1 MRAKE
6 SGPATARA
14 AKAASNPTP
23 AATEQAPKAKA
34 GDAAAQRRD
43 IKLGYLIH
51 DVSRMRRTVF
61 DQLMK
66 PLGITR
72 AQWWVLAHLS
82 RHDGMAQ
89 TQLADML
96 DVGKA
101 SLGSLLDRLEATGF
115 IERRPD
121 ATDRRMKRVFLSR
134 SSQQLLEKLVKI
146 ESDFNEQILASLSD
160 NDRSELIRM
169 LSSIKESLLGLGSGE
184 SADGDIDGE

>member
-1 MRAKE
+1 MSTKTTKA
-6 SGPATARA
+6 A
-14 AKAASNPTP
+14 AKGTP
-23 AATEQAPKAKA
+23 EGKSSDSAH
-34 GDAAAQRRD
+34 RRN

-51 DVSRMRRTVF
+51 DVSRLRRTAF

-89 TQLADML
+89 TQLATML

-115 IERRPD
+115 IERRAD

-134 SSQQLLEKLVKI
+134 SSIQLLEQLVDI
-146 ESDFNEQILASLSD
+146 EQNFNEQILHGID
-160 NDRSELIRM
+160 EPDRDALVRM
-169 LSSIKESLLGLGSGE
+169 LSSIKESLLNFDGATLAAEAE
-184 SADGDIDGE
+184 SD

>member
-1 MRAKE
+1 MARVQ
-6 SGPATARA
+6 SARA
-14 AKAASNPTP
+14 VKVAPDTAPPSSASATKGSAA
-23 AATEQAPKAKA
+23 E
-34 GDAAAQRRD
+34 AAQRRD
-43 IKLGYLIH
+43 MKLGYLIH

-72 AQWWVLAHLS
+72 AQWWVLAHLA

-101 SLGSLLDRLEATGF
+101 SLGSVLDRLEATGF

-121 ATDRRMKRVFLSR
+121 AVDRRMKRVFLTR
-134 SSQQLLEKLVKI
+134 SSFQVLERLVEV
-146 ESDFNEQILASLSD
+146 ESDLNEKILADLGD
-160 NDRSELIRM
+160 ADRKELIRM
-169 LSSIKESLLGLGSGE
+169 LSSIKTSLSSISNAPAE
-184 SADGDIDGE
+184 AAE

>member
-1 MRAKE
+1 MARVQ
-6 SGPATARA
+6 SARA
-14 AKAASNPTP
+14 ARTTPETAPANSARASKGSAA
-23 AATEQAPKAKA
+23 
-34 GDAAAQRRD
+34 DAAQRRD

-101 SLGSLLDRLEATGF
+101 SLGSVLDRLEATGF

-121 ATDRRMKRVFLSR
+121 AVDRRMKRVFLTR
-134 SSQQLLEKLVKI
+134 SSLQVLERLIDVESELNEKI
-146 ESDFNEQILASLSD
+146 LGDLGD
-160 NDRSELIRM
+160 TDRNELIRM
-169 LSSIKESLLGLGSGE
+169 LSSIKMSLSRI
-184 SADGDIDGE
+184 SNSPADAAE

>member
-6 SGPATARA
+6 SGPSTAKTVKSSATPSEA
-14 AKAASNPTP
+14 TP
-23 AATEQAPKAKA
+23 KGKTAE
-34 GDAAAQRRD
+34 AAQRRD

-89 TQLADML
+89 TQLASML

-134 SSQQLLEKLVKI
+134 SSHQLLEKLVKT

-160 NDRSELIRM
+160 NDRNELIRM
-169 LSSIKESLLGLGSGE
+169 LTSVKESLLALGSSE
-184 SADGDIDGE
+184 SPDIEGDGD

>member
-1 MRAKE
+1 MTTQRTTRKSKRAETTPPPGSK
-6 SGPATARA
+6 TAQTDQ
-14 AKAASNPTP
+14 N
-23 AATEQAPKAKA
+23 
-34 GDAAAQRRD
+34 AQRRD
-43 IKLGYLIH
+43 IRLGYLIH
-51 DVSRMRRTVF
+51 DVSRMRRTAF

-89 TQLADML
+89 TQLASML

-121 ATDRRMKRVFLSR
+121 AVDRRVKRVFLSR
-134 SSQQLLEKLVKI
+134 SSQQLLEHLVTV
-146 ESDFNEQILASLSD
+146 EAAFNEQILGALGNEERD
-160 NDRSELIRM
+160 ALIRM
-169 LSSIKESLLGLGSGE
+169 LSAIK
-184 SADGDIDGE
+184 SALQALELPEAAEDE

>member
-14 AKAASNPTP
+14 VKGTSSAAEN
-23 AATEQAPKAKA
+23 AIEQAPKAKSV
-34 GDAAAQRRD
+34 DTAAQRRD
-43 IKLGYLIH
+43 IRLGYLIH

-89 TQLADML
+89 TQLASML

-134 SSQQLLEKLVKI
+134 SSHQLLEKLVKI
-146 ESDFNEQILASLSD
+146 ESDFNEQILASLTD

-169 LSSIKESLLGLGSGE
+169 LSSIKESLLTLGSGE
-184 SADGDIDGE
+184 SADIEIDGE

>member
-1 MRAKE
+1 MARVQ
-6 SGPATARA
+6 SARA
-14 AKAASNPTP
+14 AKTIPETVPASSARASKGSAA
-23 AATEQAPKAKA
+23 
-34 GDAAAQRRD
+34 DAAQRRD

-101 SLGSLLDRLEATGF
+101 SLGSVLDRLEATGF

-121 ATDRRMKRVFLSR
+121 AVDRRMKRVFLTR
-134 SSQQLLEKLVKI
+134 SSFQVLERLIEVESELNEKI
-146 ESDFNEQILASLSD
+146 LGDLGD
-160 NDRSELIRM
+160 TDRNELIRM
-169 LSSIKESLLGLGSGE
+169 LSSIKMSLSRI
-184 SADGDIDGE
+184 SNSPADAAE

>member
-14 AKAASNPTP
+14 AKATSNPTST
-23 AATEQAPKAKA
+23 ATEQAPKTKA

-134 SSQQLLEKLVKI
+134 SSMQLLEKLVKI

-160 NDRSELIRM
+160 NDRNELIRM
-169 LSSIKESLLGLGSGE
+169 LSSIKDSLLGLGSGE

>member
-14 AKAASNPTP
+14 AKGSSNAAAN
-23 AATEQAPKAKA
+23 AIEQAPKAK
-34 GDAAAQRRD
+34 GVDTAAQRRD
-43 IKLGYLIH
+43 IRLGYLIH

-89 TQLADML
+89 TQLASML

-134 SSQQLLEKLVKI
+134 SSHQLLEKLVKI
-146 ESDFNEQILASLSD
+146 ESDFNEQILASLTD

-169 LSSIKESLLGLGSGE
+169 LSSIKESLLTLGSGE
-184 SADGDIDGE
+184 SADIEIDGE

>member
-6 SGPATARA
+6 SGPATVKA
-14 AKAASNPTP
+14 AKGSSNAAAN
-23 AATEQAPKAKA
+23 AIEQAPKAK
-34 GDAAAQRRD
+34 GVDTAAQRRD
-43 IKLGYLIH
+43 IRLGYLIH

-89 TQLADML
+89 TQLASML

-134 SSQQLLEKLVKI
+134 SSHQLLEKLVKI
-146 ESDFNEQILASLSD
+146 ESDFNEQILASLTD

-169 LSSIKESLLGLGSGE
+169 LSSIKESLLTLGSGE
-184 SADGDIDGE
+184 SADIEIDGE